1 MKTKGLVLFLLLVFL
16 LTSGLGCGIKNSAP
30 PKTITLKYWRAWD
43 EEDAFNE
50 IIKKYNSIH
59 PNVKIDYRKFRFDEY
74 EQELLNALAE
84 DRGPDIFSI
93 PSTWIKGYQNKIE
106 PLPESLKLTYLEL
119 QGSIKKELVQVQ
131 RDDKSLTVRDL
142 RNNFIDQVASDVIL
156 KITEPKAKTS
166 SEKIFGL
173 PLYVDTLAMFY
184 NKELFNNAGI
194 AEVPTVW
201 NDKFLQNVKKL
212 TKQNTRGEIIQA
224 GVALGGSTNIER
236 SSDLLSVLMMQN
248 GAVMINDHNQ
258 VSFDAIPKDYEN
270 QRYNPGLE
278 ALRFYTDFS
287 SPAKEVYC
295 WNNTLDNS
303 LKMFEQGRLAIMF
316 GYAYHLPILKAEA
329 PKLNFSVAK
338 LPQIYNSPRTINFAN
353 YYVETVSK
361 KSKNINEAWDFIQ
374 FATKADQAKLYLAK
388 TKKPTA
394 LRSLIDQQL
403 TNQDLSIFADQVLTA
418 KSWYHGS
425 NVLAAE
431 KIINEMIDQAVAGQA
446 SLPDVIELGARRVQQ
461 TLQ

>member
-1 MKTKGLVLFLLLVFL
+1 MKTKGLILFLLLIFL
-16 LTSGLGCGIKNSAP
+16 LTSGLGCGIKNTTP
-30 PKTITLKYWRAWD
+30 PKTVTITYWRSWD
-43 EEDAFNE
+43 DEDAFSE
-50 IIKKYNSIH
+50 IIKRYNAVH
-59 PNVKIDYRKFRFDEY
+59 PNIKIVYRKFRYDEY

-106 PLPESLKLTYLEL
+106 PLPESIKLSYLEL
-119 QGSIKKELVQVQ
+119 QGSIKKELVQIE
-131 RDDKSLTVRDL
+131 RTDKTLTAREL
-142 RNNFIDQVASDVIL
+142 KNNFVDQVASDVLL
-156 KITEPKAKTS
+156 KITDSKTNAV
-166 SEKIFGL
+166 SEKIYGL

-212 TKQNTRGEIIQA
+212 TKQNTKGEIIQS
-224 GVALGGSTNIER
+224 GVAMGGSTNIER
-236 SSDLLSVLMMQN
+236 SSDLLSALMMQN
-248 GAVMINDHNQ
+248 GAVMIDSGNT
-258 VSFDAIPKDYEN
+258 VTFDSIPKDYEN

-278 ALRFYTDFS
+278 ALRFYTDFA
-287 SPAKEVYC
+287 SPAKEIYC
-295 WNNTLDNS
+295 WNKSLDNS

-316 GYAYHLPILKAEA
+316 GYSYHLPTLKAEA
-329 PKLNFSVAK
+329 PKLNFAVAK

-374 FATKADQAKLYLAK
+374 FATRAEQAKLFLDK
-388 TKKPTA
+388 TKRPTA
-394 LRSLIDQQL
+394 LRSLIEQQL
-403 TNQDLSIFADQVLTA
+403 NDPNMAIFADQVLTA
-418 KSWYHGS
+418 KSWYRGN

-431 KIINEMIDQAVAGQA
+431 KIINEMIDQAVEGQA
-446 SLPDVIELGARRVQQ
+446 ELSDIIQLAARRVQQ